1 MDVPKEIDELKDD
14 LVWAKH
20 YVNQYKKLYLSGQK
34 RINLLNDTA
43 PGFFREIQRMFW
55 NEMIIS
61 VTRLMDPFEQGGQV
75 KHKNLSLQILPKL
88 ARDNGWAFE
97 SEIVELIEKARKVSQ
112 PAIKQRMKRIAHRDL
127 PTAMK
132 KVTLDKVGI
141 NEIEEALALA
151 GKAIN
156 VIYLN
161 LTDSTWS
168 WDLVAGHDAGELIHY
183 LKLAVIYREMIKD
196 EKDWIKED
204 ELWRSSEYYEA

>member
-1 MDVPKEIDELKDD
+1 
-14 LVWAKH
+14 
-20 YVNQYKKLYLSGQK
+20 
-34 RINLLNDTA
+34 
-43 PGFFREIQRMFW
+43 
-55 NEMIIS
+55 MIIN
-61 VTRLMDPFEQGGQV
+61 VARLMDPFEQGGQV

-97 SEIVELIEKARKVSQ
+97 SEIVELIEKARKVAQ

-204 ELWRSSEYYEA
+204 KLWRSSEYYEA